1 MWYLNRKT
9 VRNKKGLK
17 KMKKNTVLL
26 FVGLCA
32 LTLLGGC
39 GKDKNKDGEE
49 AGRGYDPADYVTLG
63 DYKGLEISVEKT
75 EVTDASVQAYVEGMI
90 AQYSDYETTEK
101 TKVEDG
107 DYVNIDYEGLQD
119 GVAFSGGTAS
129 DQVLEIGSGRFIDGF
144 EEGLIGANVGD
155 KLALNLTFP
164 DPYEN
169 NPDLA
174 GKEVV
179 FNVTVNSIVTPV
191 PAAYDTLSDAY
202 VVRNFS
208 YYGFTTAQ
216 GMKDNVKQ
224 YLDSQNEYA
233 IENSKRSA
241 ILEKLA
247 ENCQVKELPEGL
259 LDKRVNDYKEKFE
272 AMCQKQYGKSAAEVL
287 QEQYQKSEED
297 FNTEAVEYMKENLE
311 TELILLAIADKEG
324 IELDEEGF
332 QEFVSSMLSNYGYS
346 SEDELYAEYEK
357 SYVQDSYRCNQAIS
371 MLAENA
377 KVNYTEPSAAE
388 E

>member
-1 MWYLNRKT
+1 M
-9 VRNKKGLK
+9 
-17 KMKKNTVLL
+17 
-26 FVGLCA
+26 
-32 LTLLGGC
+32 
-39 GKDKNKDGEE
+39 
-49 AGRGYDPADYVTLG
+49 
-63 DYKGLEISVEKT
+63 
-75 EVTDASVQAYVEGMI
+75 VTDAAVQAYIEKMI
-90 AQYSDYETTEK
+90 ANASDYETTEK
-101 TKVEDG
+101 TKVENG
-107 DYVNIDYEGLQD
+107 DCVNIDYEGLQD

-129 DQVLEIGSGRFIDGF
+129 DQVLEIGSGSFIDGF

-202 VVRNFS
+202 VARNFS

-216 GMKDNVKQ
+216 GMKDDVKQ

-247 ENCQVKELPEGL
+247 EKTGL
-259 LDKRVNDYKEKFE
+259 
-272 AMCQKQYGKSAAEVL
+272 
-287 QEQYQKSEED
+287 
-297 FNTEAVEYMKENLE
+297 
-311 TELILLAIADKEG
+311 
-324 IELDEEGF
+324 
-332 QEFVSSMLSNYGYS
+332 
-346 SEDELYAEYEK
+346 
-357 SYVQDSYRCNQAIS
+357 
-371 MLAENA
+371 
-377 KVNYTEPSAAE
+377 
-388 E
+388 

>member
-1 MWYLNRKT
+1 
-9 VRNKKGLK
+9 
-17 KMKKNTVLL
+17 MKKNTVLL

-63 DYKGLEISVEKT
+63 DYKGLDISVEKT
-75 EVTDASVQAYVEGMI
+75 EVTDAAVQAYIEKMI
-90 AQYSDYETTEK
+90 ANASDYETTEK
-101 TKVEDG
+101 TKVENG

-129 DQVLEIGSGRFIDGF
+129 DQVLEIGSGSFIDGF

-164 DPYEN
+164 DPYKN

-202 VVRNFS
+202 VARNFS

-216 GMKDNVKQ
+216 GMKDDVKQ

-287 QEQYQKSEED
+287 KEQYQKSEED

-332 QEFVSSMLSNYGYS
+332 KEFVSNMMSNYQYS

-357 SYVQDSYRCNQAIS
+357 NYVQDSYRCNQAIS
-371 MLAENA
+371 MLVENA